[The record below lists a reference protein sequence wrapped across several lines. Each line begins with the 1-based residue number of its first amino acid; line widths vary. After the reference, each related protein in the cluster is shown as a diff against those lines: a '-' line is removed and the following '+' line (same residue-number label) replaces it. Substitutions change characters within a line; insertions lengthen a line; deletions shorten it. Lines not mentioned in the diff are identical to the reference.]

1 MLGNGNDKEKGVECE
16 AGEARGQGVCA
27 KVSLT

>member
-1 MLGNGNDKEKGVECE
+1 MLGNGNDKEKGIECE
-16 AGEARGQGVCA
+16 TGEVRGQGVCA